1 MKALRN
7 STLGLLAGLLCTAAS
22 AQTGGLPQVGH
33 SGQLHVPPQAQH
45 ERSSMFRYLAS
56 DEGRAWMQ
64 VSGNPKSK
72 ALNQR
77 FGEPSPAALERARV
91 LLRQMSAQSRQIEP
105 EPTAK
110 PAPCDEESG
119 VRFNLEPRVNAVL
132 QVTPTADFIV
142 NGAGT
147 GADLI
152 VQTATDARGN
162 LPPGGPWDGSLSGYY
177 VHTSS
182 TADCSVQFE
191 GGLPAFNNTI
201 GLGTTSVVADSARG
215 AVFAA
220 DNRFVYGGAIF
231 RAATADLLNPA
242 KCPHGTHTE
251 AQAESCWMQTPP
263 VQIDPT
269 YQSLIYPVLAVDER
283 SSGTGAGDVYI
294 VGEAQAMFVMACTNS
309 LSRCSSMENIGNS
322 DGQFYAFVQTRPDG
336 LITISYMQDAQGV
349 TETVNFVTCTPAGAP
364 KPPVCGTPVTVAT
377 VNTLYLNDPTNIA
390 PIGFSYTQHANRLE
404 SDGSFTSFLVYD
416 ACTNV
421 WTAPP
426 PPSDPL
432 TYCVNTRVY
441 MTFSTDNGQ
450 TWSKPVSVD
459 NKEGFHTFPTVTND
473 ASTGTVSIVHLSTE
487 GDYFEHEERVV
498 LNQILP
504 GSTALGSPKPVTSFT
519 SNTNFAN
526 LLAGGPDAFMGAIA
540 RGTGIA
546 GHSHLYLSFNSIAV
560 NGIYNHEPVP
570 EMNNTIKLLTF

>member
-7 STLGLLAGLLCTAAS
+7 SILGLLAGLLCAAAS
-22 AQTGGLPQVGH
+22 AQTGGFPLVGP

-45 ERSSMFRYLAS
+45 ERSSMYRYLAS

-77 FGEPSPAALERARV
+77 FGAPSPAALERARI
-91 LLRQMSAQSRQIEP
+91 LLHQMNAQPSQLEP
-105 EPTAK
+105 AAK
-110 PAPCDEESG
+110 SVPCNGGSG
-119 VRFNLEPRVNAVL
+119 ARFNLEPRVNAVL

-142 NGAGT
+142 NGAGA

-162 LPPGGPWDGSLSGYY
+162 LPPSGPWDGSLSGYY

-191 GGLPAFNNTI
+191 GGLPNFNNTI
-201 GLGTTSVVADSARG
+201 GLGTTSVVADSVRG

-242 KCPHGTHTE
+242 KCPHGTHTA
-251 AQAESCWMQTPP
+251 AQAESCWMQTKP

-269 YQSLIYPVLAVDER
+269 YQNSINPILAVDER

-294 VGEAQAMFVMACTNS
+294 VAEGQAMFIMACTNS
-309 LSRCSSMENIGNS
+309 LSNCSSMENIASSAGES
-322 DGQFYAFVQTRPDG
+322 YAFVQARPDG
-336 LITISYMQDAQGV
+336 LITISYLLYTGGFG
-349 TETVNFVTCTPAGAP
+349 ETVNFVTCTPAGAP
-364 KPPVCGTPVTVAT
+364 KPPVCGNPVTVT
-377 VNTLYLNDPTNIA
+377 SVNSLDAYAPLNTA
-390 PIGFSYTQHANRLE
+390 PLSFSYTQHANRIE
-404 SDGSFTSFLVYD
+404 SNGSFTTFLVYD

-421 WTAPP
+421 YTAPP
-426 PPSDPL
+426 PPSDPP

-441 MTFSTDNGQ
+441 VTFSTNNGQ

-459 NKEGFHTFPTVTND
+459 NKDGFHIFPTITND

-487 GDYFEHEERVV
+487 GDYFAHEERVV

-526 LLAGGPDAFMGAIA
+526 LLAGGPDSYMGAVA
-540 RGTGIA
+540 RGTGVA
-546 GHSHLYLSFNSIAV
+546 GQSHLYLSFNSIAV
-560 NGIYNHEPVP
+560 NGIYNREPVP
-570 EMNNTIKLLTF
+570 EMNNTIKLLTY

>member
-7 STLGLLAGLLCTAAS
+7 SILGLFASLLCVTAS
-22 AQTGGLPQVGH
+22 AQTGGFPRVGP
-33 SGQLHVPPQAQH
+33 SGQLHVPPRAQH
-45 ERSSMFRYLAS
+45 QQSSMYRYLAS

-72 ALNQR
+72 SLNQR
-77 FGEPSPAALERARV
+77 FGEPSPAALERDRI
-91 LLRQMSAQSRQIEP
+91 LLHQMKTQPSQLEP
-105 EPTAK
+105 EPVAK
-110 PAPCDEESG
+110 SQPCNAESG
-119 VRFNLEPRVNAVL
+119 ARFNLEPRVNAVL
-132 QVTPTADFIV
+132 QVTPTADFII
-142 NGAGT
+142 NGAGA

-191 GGLPAFNNTI
+191 GGLPNFNNTM
-201 GLGTTSVVADSARG
+201 GLGTTSVVADSVRG

-231 RAATADLLNPA
+231 RAATADLLNPS
-242 KCPHGTHTE
+242 KCPHGTHTA

-269 YQSLIYPVLAVDER
+269 YQSSIYPVLAVDER

-294 VGEAQAMFVMACTNS
+294 VGEAQSMFIMACTNS
-309 LSRCSSMENIGNS
+309 LSHCSAMENVGNS
-322 DGQFYAFVQTRPDG
+322 DGQFYAFVQARPDG
-336 LITISYMQDAQGV
+336 LITISYMQDTQGV

-377 VNTLYLNDPTNIA
+377 VNTMYLNAPTGIA
-390 PIGFSYTQHANRLE
+390 PIGFSYSQHADRLE
-404 SDGSFTSFLVYD
+404 SDGSFTTFLVYD

-421 WTAPP
+421 YTAPP
-426 PPSDPL
+426 PPNDPL

-441 MTFSTDNGQ
+441 VTFSTDNGQ

-459 NKEGFHTFPTVTND
+459 NRDGFHTFPTITND

-487 GDYFEHEERVV
+487 GDYFEQEERVV

-504 GSTALGSPKPVTSFT
+504 GSTALGPSKPVTSFT
-519 SNTNFAN
+519 SNANFAN
-526 LLAGGPDAFMGAIA
+526 ILAGGLDLFMGAIA
-540 RGTGIA
+540 RGTGIS
-546 GHSHLYLSFNSIAV
+546 GQSHLYLSFNSIAV
-560 NGIYNHEPVP
+560 NGIYNREPVP
-570 EMNNTIKLLTF
+570 EMNNTIKLLTY